1 VRQRLRWLC
10 VLPAFAFL
18 TPVPTAAATTTTSSS
33 FATAMQQ
40 AADSRLVP
48 LAVIE
53 ATAYVNT
60 RWEWINSPG
69 IDGAIGPMRVTPSQ
83 MALASSLSGHSA
95 ADIEGDLGS
104 NLDAGAALI
113 AHYHTSGSDLASW
126 QTAVA
131 TTQGPL
137 VARDIFDVIR
147 AGASRTT
154 STGEAI
160 SLAPQTVAAPTT
172 GGASSVDSS
181 ATATTTASPDYPAAS
196 WIPADSSNFTVAN
209 RPIDYPIDMVVI
221 HDIEGSAS
229 SAIQAFQNP
238 DRDASAH
245 YVVDYNG
252 AITQMV
258 LEKDIAWHAG
268 NWDYNTRAIGIEH
281 AGFASTNLYTTAE
294 YNASARLLANICSK
308 YGLVLNRTNVIAHA
322 EVPDPFH
329 PGEFGGDSHH
339 WDPGPYWNWTYY
351 MNQARSY
358 AGALPSPPHMFVK
371 PTITP
376 IDGGLTIGLTGRT
389 CHLPIA
395 GYQVVVNPGNIV
407 LDVAG
412 SATSATVSGLHNGTA
427 YTITV
432 TATNADGQDS
442 NSTTGIP
449 SPPCTAPT
457 LRASPVSS
465 GPTGGSITFTGSA
478 KTCTNPTYKF
488 WVQPPGGAW
497 HVARWYST
505 SSTFTWRDTGIA
517 GTYRIE
523 VDVRQQTSSVA
534 YDAVANIY
542 YTLVGCSAAGL
553 ATDAPSPQ
561 PPGTTVVISGS
572 STCPGP
578 PEYRF
583 WIRPPGGAW
592 SIVQDYGVGT
602 SYGWNTTGKA
612 QGTYAL
618 EVDVRDQGSEV
629 PYEAVANASYVLG
642 PATCHNATLSASPAT
657 GAAGATTTF
666 TGGSTGCPNPLYR
679 FWIAPPGG
687 GWSIVRNY
695 SSSNTFTWP
704 AALTPG
710 TYRFEVDVRDQSS
723 PASYDTVKTI
733 NYVVVGCTAG
743 RISTDKASPQLTGT
757 ASVIV
762 TGSASCP
769 GTPEYRFWVR
779 DPGSRWSM
787 VQNYGAS
794 STYNW
799 NTSRLAPGTYSLE
812 VDVRDRGSSA
822 AYETVATTTFTLG
835 RCISASMTPDKASPQ
850 PVGTTITFTGSATCV
865 GTPQYRFWVKAPGG
879 AWTIA
884 QDYGSS
890 NTFAWNTAG
899 NSAGTYQLEVDV
911 RNAGSTAIYE
921 AVSNSTYVL
930 S

>member
-1 VRQRLRWLC
+1 
-10 VLPAFAFL
+10 
-18 TPVPTAAATTTTSSS
+18 
-33 FATAMQQ
+33 MQQ
-40 AADSRLVP
+40 AADSRQVP

-53 ATAYVNT
+53 ATVYVNT

-95 ADIEGDLGS
+95 AEIKGDLGS

-147 AGASRTT
+147 TGASRTT

-160 SLAPQTVAAPTT
+160 ALAPQTVAAPTT
-172 GGASSVDSS
+172 GGGASSVDSS

-196 WIPADSSNFTVAN
+196 WIAADSSNFTVAN

-308 YGLVLNRTNVIAHA
+308 YGLVLNRTNVIGHA

-358 AGALPSPPHMFVK
+358 ASVLPSPPHMFVK

-376 IDGGLTIGLTGRT
+376 FDGGLTIGLTGRT

-395 GYQVVVNPGNIV
+395 AYQVVVNPGNIV

-505 SSTFTWRDTGIA
+505 SSTFTWRDTGIP

-542 YTLVGCSAAGL
+542 YTLVGCSAARL
-553 ATDAPSPQ
+553 ATDSLSPQ

-602 SYGWNTTGKA
+602 SYSWNTTGKA
-612 QGTYAL
+612 QGTYSL

-629 PYEAVANASYVLG
+629 PYEAVANSIFVLG
-642 PATCHNATLSASPAT
+642 PARCRNATLVANPASQSATGSTVVLTASSTGCANPRYRFWVQAPGERWSIAQNYSSASTLNWSGTTRRGTYNLEVDVRDSTSSAAYDTLSNMTYNLVGCTATIMSASPASASHGT
-657 GAAGATTTF
+657 QVLLTASSTCP
-666 TGGSTGCPNPLYR
+666 GSKVEYR
-679 FWIAPPGG
+679 FWIKDPGG
-687 GWSIVRNY
+687 RWSMVQDFSTTTTYNWIHTSIV
-695 SSSNTFTWP
+695 
-704 AALTPG
+704 G
-710 TYRFEVDVRDQSS
+710 TYALEVDVRDQ
-723 PASYDTVKTI
+723 
-733 NYVVVGCTAG
+733 
-743 RISTDKASPQLTGT
+743 
-757 ASVIV
+757 
-762 TGSASCP
+762 GSA
-769 GTPEYRFWVR
+769 E
-779 DPGSRWSM
+779 
-787 VQNYGAS
+787 A
-794 STYNW
+794 
-799 NTSRLAPGTYSLE
+799 
-812 VDVRDRGSSA
+812 
-822 AYETVATTTFTLG
+822 
-835 RCISASMTPDKASPQ
+835 
-850 PVGTTITFTGSATCV
+850 
-865 GTPQYRFWVKAPGG
+865 
-879 AWTIA
+879 
-884 QDYGSS
+884 
-890 NTFAWNTAG
+890 
-899 NSAGTYQLEVDV
+899 
-911 RNAGSTAIYE
+911 YE
-921 AVSNSTYVL
+921 AVFNMSYTTT
-930 S
+930 